1 MPRIFQR
8 ARDPISSYT
17 HFIGA
22 ALSLVGLA
30 AMVIELMLTSEQSPL
45 NAVSCILFCL
55 SLIALYSA
63 SGVYHFSRAAA
74 NVLVVLRK
82 LDHAMIY
89 VLIAGTYT
97 PLLLTLLPAPH
108 GAVFTAVIW
117 AVALAGIVMKLC
129 WINAP
134 RWLGTTLYLLLGWA
148 IAIDLPALA
157 ALPVPAVALLAA
169 GGLLYTAGGLIYM
182 VGRPNLSERFGFH
195 ELFHLFVI
203 AGSVCHYFLVL
214 LYIA

>member
-1 MPRIFQR
+1 MLLVRLLF
-8 ARDPISSYT
+8 DPSVTGS
-17 HFIGA
+17 
-22 ALSLVGLA
+22 LA
-30 AMVIELMLTSEQSPL
+30 AA
-45 NAVSCILFCL
+45 AVVFCL

-63 SGVYHFSRAAA
+63 SGIYHFSRAAA

-97 PLLLTLLPAPH
+97 PLLLGLLPAPR
-108 GAVFTAVIW
+108 AEVFTAVIW
-117 AVALAGIVMKLC
+117 GVALAGIVMKLC

-182 VGRPNLSERFGFH
+182 IKRPNLSERFGFH
-195 ELFHLFVI
+195 EIFHLFVI
-203 AGSVCHYFLVL
+203 AGSLCHYFLVL

>member
-1 MPRIFQR
+1 MPRIFQK
-8 ARDPISSYT
+8 ARDPISSYS

-30 AMVIELMLTSEQSPL
+30 AMVVQLILTPGQSAL

-63 SGVYHFSRAAA
+63 SGIYHFSRAAA
-74 NVLVVLRK
+74 NVLVMLRK

-97 PLLLTLLPAPH
+97 PLLLKLLPVPR
-108 GAVFTAVIW
+108 GAIFTATIW
-117 AVALAGIVMKLC
+117 AVALAGIIMKLC

-148 IAIDLPALA
+148 IAVDLPALA
-157 ALPVPAVALLAA
+157 ALPASAIVLLAA

-182 VGRPNLSERFGFH
+182 VKRPNLSERFGFH

-203 AGSVCHYFLVL
+203 AGSLCHYFLVL
-214 LYIA
+214 FYIA